1 MYTQSTIKL
10 NIQSK
15 EEKIFN
21 ALCLGISDY
30 FAKTG
35 NKEAVLGLSGGIDS
49 ALTAAIA
56 VNAIGSKNVHGVLMP
71 SKFSSKHSI
80 KDAIALAKNLEMD
93 YEIIPI
99 QNSVDSIISSLSKS
113 FNGKKVDKTE
123 ENIQS
128 RIRGNILM
136 SLANKFN
143 WLLLTTGN
151 KTELALGYCTI
162 YGDMNGSLGVISDLN
177 KLDVYKVAKWY
188 NKTFE
193 KKIPLN
199 SILKP
204 PSAELSK
211 NQIDPYD
218 YEIISPIVDLIIEDK
233 FTLEEIKKNNTN
245 YDNIDSL
252 YYKIRNNEFK
262 RYQSAPT
269 LKINDKSFGVGRRY
283 PIVNN
288 FGG

>member
-1 MYTQSTIKL
+1 
-10 NIQSK
+10 
-15 EEKIFN
+15 
-21 ALCLGISDY
+21 
-30 FAKTG
+30 
-35 NKEAVLGLSGGIDS
+35 
-49 ALTAAIA
+49 
-56 VNAIGSKNVHGVLMP
+56 
-71 SKFSSKHSI
+71 
-80 KDAIALAKNLEMD
+80 
-93 YEIIPI
+93 
-99 QNSVDSIISSLSKS
+99 
-113 FNGKKVDKTE
+113 
-123 ENIQS
+123 
-128 RIRGNILM
+128 M

-177 KLDVYKVAKWY
+177 KIEVYQVAKWY

-233 FTLEEIKKNNTN
+233 FTLEEIKRISTN

-252 YYKIRNNEFK
+252 YHKIRNNEFK

>member
-1 MYTQSTIKL
+1 M
-10 NIQSK
+10 
-15 EEKIFN
+15 
-21 ALCLGISDY
+21 
-30 FAKTG
+30 
-35 NKEAVLGLSGGIDS
+35 
-49 ALTAAIA
+49 
-56 VNAIGSKNVHGVLMP
+56 
-71 SKFSSKHSI
+71 
-80 KDAIALAKNLEMD
+80 
-93 YEIIPI
+93 
-99 QNSVDSIISSLSKS
+99 
-113 FNGKKVDKTE
+113 
-123 ENIQS
+123 
-128 RIRGNILM
+128 
-136 SLANKFN
+136 
-143 WLLLTTGN
+143 
-151 KTELALGYCTI
+151 
-162 YGDMNGSLGVISDLN
+162 
-177 KLDVYKVAKWY
+177 
-188 NKTFE
+188 

-233 FTLEEIKKNNTN
+233 FTLEEIKKINTN